1 MNTSREYSYLKFAN
15 FSPRGYTTNHDT
27 AYLKLVFNLEYRFD
41 VFGSLKSALFIDA
54 GNIWNLNDNIN
65 DSARSFDGF
74 KDLSELAIGTGFG
87 FRYDF
92 GLFLF
97 RLDLGFKTHNP
108 VLPIGKRWNLN
119 YNLKNANPTIGINYP
134 F

>member
-1 MNTSREYSYLKFAN
+1 MYISKGSSDCKFITN
-15 FSPRGYTTNHDT
+15 FY
-27 AYLKLVFNLEYRFD
+27 KF
-41 VFGSLKSALFIDA
+41 FI
-54 GNIWNLNDNIN
+54 
-65 DSARSFDGF
+65 
-74 KDLSELAIGTGFG
+74 AIGTGFG

-92 GLFLF
+92 GLFLL

-108 VLPIGKRWNLN
+108 VLPIAKRWNLN